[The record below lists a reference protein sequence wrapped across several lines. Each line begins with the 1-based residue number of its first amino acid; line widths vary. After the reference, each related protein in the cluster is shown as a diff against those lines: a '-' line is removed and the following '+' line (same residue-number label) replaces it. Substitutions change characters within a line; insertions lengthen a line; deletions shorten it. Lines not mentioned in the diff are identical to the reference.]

1 MSENEKTNETG
12 RTSGDQLNDEA
23 LSALLDGEANEFE
36 LRRILSSSSPEIA
49 AKWARLNASQ
59 AIIHGEGS
67 ELYKLSDGFAHRVAQ
82 AVDTLGRSVDD
93 KPESQATGF
102 GADHS
107 AVLAAPWARGV
118 AKIAVAASVA
128 LAFVVVLQT
137 SLPGNDATIPSVA
150 ESTERAD
157 SGAFA
162 QPQTLALNETGNE
175 IPAALRSEVDA
186 EAQQRLRDYISSMTF
201 NVDEPVRIE
210 HIQDS
215 PLYRLVN
222 ETIENPPQR

>member
-82 AVDTLGRSVDD
+82 AVDTLGRSDD
-93 KPESQATGF
+93 DNPESQAT
-102 GADHS
+102 
-107 AVLAAPWARGV
+107 VLAAPWARGV

-137 SLPGNDATIPSVA
+137 SLPGNDASIPSVA

-175 IPAALRSEVDA
+175 IPGALRSEVDA

-215 PLYRLVN
+215 PLYRLVS